1 MKIFSFDEFDNRVYR
16 HTKRVFEGMFGM
28 SPKESEEKLSA
39 DYIKEHKPEEI
50 AKVFHE
56 STLYYIDNAKGE
68 IDVAVDNLNKDLED
82 SWVTI
87 LNDKEISKKYID
99 GIVYAVKAAISLNFD
114 DTKKFA
120 ASIPNSIVFGISYM
134 LKLTASG
141 IDAKNAT
148 ATLCKDMLEYLKK
161 TDGEFADKI
170 KNAGD
175 KTASVISSQ
184 AEKIAMYIRCNAAVA
199 MMTAKKLDIGDLS
212 SWIDEIVKT
221 AKENYVLSVGMIN
234 GWKASKDSDIQKLVA
249 SKDSELDGNI
259 EKTWEGIQQ
268 DVRDA
273 YDKVAEQLQ
282 DWLDNAKLNAGNV
295 TKKIPEVDK
304 AKNQKTVN
312 IENASPVDALKT
324 SVKSIDKGQY
334 DLNKVID
341 IVTKA
346 YNEQ

>member
-1 MKIFSFDEFDNRVYR
+1 MKIFSFDEFDRR
-16 HTKRVFEGMFGM
+16 HYGQHINEGMFGM
-28 SPKESEEKLSA
+28 SPKESEEQLSA

-68 IDVAVDNLNKDLED
+68 IDVAIDQMNTALGD
-82 SWVTI
+82 SWVAI
-87 LNDKEISKKYID
+87 INDQEISKKYID

-120 ASIPNSIVFGISYM
+120 ASIPNSIVFGIAYM

-148 ATLCKDMLEYLKK
+148 TTLCKDMLEYIKK
-161 TDGEFADKI
+161 TDGEFSDKI

-175 KTASVISSQ
+175 NTASVISSQ
-184 AEKIAMYIRCNAAVA
+184 NDKIAMYLRCNAAIA

-212 SWIDEIVKT
+212 TWVDEVVKT
-221 AKENYVLSVGMIN
+221 AKENYVLSVGMLN

-249 SKDSELDGNI
+249 SKDSELDEKIG
-259 EKTWEGIQQ
+259 KTWEGVQN
-268 DVRDA
+268 DVQDA
-273 YDKVAEQLQ
+273 YNKAADQLQ
-282 DWLDNAKLNAGNV
+282 DWLDNAKLNAGNI
-295 TKKIPEVDK
+295 TKKIPEVDE
-304 AKNQKTVN
+304 AKKEKVIN
-312 IENASPVDALKT
+312 IENASPIEALKT
-324 SVKSIDKGQY
+324 SVKSMDKGKYKLEQ
-334 DLNKVID
+334 VVD